1 MLLLFSLIML
11 FCWYQ
16 VLKLIMLL
24 IKNRK
29 SGIQIVD
36 ELDEVPSELTMKF
49 ERTMFKIIGS
59 MILVIIILLY
69 VLYTI

>member
-1 MLLLFSLIML
+1 MILLFSLVML

-16 VLKLIMLL
+16 VLKLIILL
-24 IKNRK
+24 ITNRK

-36 ELDEVPSELTMKF
+36 ELDEVPSEVTMKF

>member
-1 MLLLFSLIML
+1 MILLFSLVML

-24 IKNRK
+24 IRNRK
-29 SGIQIVD
+29 SSIQIVD

-49 ERTMFKIIGS
+49 ERTMFKIVGS
-59 MILVIIILLY
+59 MILVAIILLY

>member
-1 MLLLFSLIML
+1 MLLLFSLVML

-16 VLKLIMLL
+16 VLKLIILL
-24 IKNRK
+24 ITNRK
-29 SGIQIVD
+29 SGIQIVN

-59 MILVIIILLY
+59 MILVIILLLY